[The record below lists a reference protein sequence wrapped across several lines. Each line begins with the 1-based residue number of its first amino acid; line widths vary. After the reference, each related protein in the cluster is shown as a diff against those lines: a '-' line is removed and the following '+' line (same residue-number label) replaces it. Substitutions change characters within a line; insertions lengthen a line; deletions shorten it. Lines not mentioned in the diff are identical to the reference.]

1 MSVVLVSFLV
11 LLLSPSVDSSVH
23 NHTNIQH
30 NPPKLNPQLSF
41 QITFHAFLLWA
52 SIGFL
57 MPVGI
62 LVIRMSNRVECG
74 RRLKALFYSHVI
86 LQITAVLLALA
97 GAILSIIHF
106 ENSFSNTH
114 QRIGLALY
122 GFIVIQPL
130 VGFFRPQRGVKVRS
144 IWYFV
149 HWFLGNGICIL
160 GIINIY
166 IGLHA
171 FHAKT
176 SKSVRIWTILF
187 TVEVENQEA
196 NDTWAEEAVDMLT
209 LLGDDAEST
218 PPNTLNLIM
227 KITKEKEEHQ
237 SKDIKEHSELAI
249 SVAEALNDSAPIE

>member
-1 MSVVLVSFLV
+1 MQAFVRKEMSVVLVSFLV

-30 NPPKLNPQLSF
+30 NPPKLSPQLSF

-187 TVEVENQEA
+187 TVEVCVITFIYLLQDRWDYMQKQGVILGNEQIRPTDHSPPSNQ
-196 NDTWAEEAVDMLT
+196 
-209 LLGDDAEST
+209 
-218 PPNTLNLIM
+218 
-227 KITKEKEEHQ
+227 
-237 SKDIKEHSELAI
+237 KDEVVI
-249 SVAEALNDSAPIE
+249 P